1 VNLIEGALLAANRDG
16 RNVTVRWLGTHG
28 IRIAVILAVALG
40 VSLIAAAAV
49 RRVRR
54 RMEAS
59 QDSASADSITRA
71 VTITNIL
78 TGTVRI
84 IVWTLAILLIL
95 GEIGVNLAPLLAGAG
110 IAGVALG
117 FGAQN
122 MVRDFLA
129 GFYILF
135 EDQFGVGDIV
145 ELSVTGGIITGRVE
159 ALTLRTSAVR
169 GNDGVYYV
177 VANGNIQYT
186 ANLSRGHGRI
196 AIDVAIPDPSS
207 AESVQQILTTLL
219 DEVRAEPPFAGLFLR
234 SPTVAG
240 RPSDDDGVLLEVVAE
255 TNPARRAQLEDELR
269 RRIARRFRDEPYR
282 VAVDLPD

>member
-1 VNLIEGALLAANRDG
+1 VSLVETSLLAAKRDQ
-16 RNVTVRWLGTHG
+16 NVTVRWLGTHG
-28 IRIAVILAVALG
+28 LRIAVILAVALI
-40 VSLIAAAAV
+40 VTWIAAIAV

-59 QDSASADSITRA
+59 QDATSADSITRA

-84 IVWTLAILLIL
+84 ILWTLALLLIL

-145 ELSVTGGIITGRVE
+145 ELSVTGGMISGRVE
-159 ALTLRTSAVR
+159 GLTLRTSAVR

-207 AESVQQILTTLL
+207 ADSVQQILTGLL
-219 DEVRAEPPFAGLFLR
+219 DEIGAEPSFAGVFLR

-240 RPSDDDGVLLEVVAE
+240 RRPSDEDGVLLAVVAE
-255 TNPARRAQLEDELR
+255 SNPARRAQLEDELR
-269 RRIARRFRDEPYR
+269 RRIARRFRDEPYG
-282 VAVDLPD
+282 VAVDPPD

>member
-1 VNLIEGALLAANRDG
+1 
-16 RNVTVRWLGTHG
+16 VTVHWLGTHG
-28 IRIAVILAVALG
+28 LRIAVILAVALV

-49 RRVRR
+49 RRVRK
-54 RMEAS
+54 RMETS
-59 QDSASADSITRA
+59 QDATASDSITRA

-84 IVWTLAILLIL
+84 FVWTLAVLLIL

-135 EDQFGVGDIV
+135 EDQFGVGDV
-145 ELSVTGGIITGRVE
+145 VQLSVTGGVITGRVE
-159 ALTLRTSAVR
+159 TLTLRTSAVR

-196 AIDVAIPDPSS
+196 AIDVAVPDPSS
-207 AESVQQILTTLL
+207 AESVQQILTALL
-219 DEVRAEPPFAGLFLR
+219 DEVRTEPSFAGLFLR
-234 SPTVAG
+234 SPTVAGG

-269 RRIARRFRDEPYR
+269 RRIARRFRDEPYG